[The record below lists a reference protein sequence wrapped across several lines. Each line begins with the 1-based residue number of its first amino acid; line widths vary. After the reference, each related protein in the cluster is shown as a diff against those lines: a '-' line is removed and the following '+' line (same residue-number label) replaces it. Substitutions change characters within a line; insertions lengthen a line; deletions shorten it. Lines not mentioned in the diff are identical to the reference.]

1 MLKTV
6 IDDATSE
13 DFNNVPADYSLYT
26 TTFNSLCI
34 EKRNAKELLESKEE
48 IIRHVDQTMDRHRS
62 HSDQRFNEI
71 FERIDQLTNDVRSSN
86 NSNNGGS
93 DNGPTVTLKPQAPD
107 KPRNIRIPV
116 EYHFTLGSELDTD
129 KVLQMIALY
138 AASQAWYFSN
148 RKSWLDPFIHSYQES
163 IDSLVDHIK
172 STYRADQNIRAAP
185 AIEELQMFA
194 FTLKSDKDDLVTFI
208 YLGENHYNIVAACSS
223 CSRLVAETAV
233 EVLKKLGFRP
243 TEHVRILTDHI
254 EDSEAKTG
262 NKEYVSLHAGSPS
275 TFVKYLA
282 SFGMFLEYTIGRNAE
297 AMNNT
302 VQFHEVIEKLTSETI
317 RLAGLNPDE
326 SESHSL
332 SPIFTVDD
340 DNGTTY
346 PIPNILLTKLVE
358 GKAFIMNGQYQF
370 DVHGL
375 TSDLNTFWDAKRD
388 DQNKLAGNEILNG
401 KFVSSFYF
409 IFFLNNSYIVI
420 FGLGAMK
427 PAWFVDSTSNAKKRS
442 SKKKMFKGGP
452 RVGEVLGRK
461 VEGVEVDEHDSDIE
475 VLSSIVAKGSRK
487 RSASS
492 PAKSTPKKTK
502 GSMSES

>member
-1 MLKTV
+1 M

-13 DFNNVPADYSLYT
+13 DFNNAAADYSLYT

-34 EKRNAKELLESKEE
+34 EKRNAKELSESKEE
-48 IIRHVDQTMDRHRS
+48 IMRHVDQTMDRHRS

-107 KPRNIRIPV
+107 KPRNIRIPE
-116 EYHFTLGSELDTD
+116 EYHVTLGSELDED
-129 KVLQMIALY
+129 KVLQMVAFY
-138 AASQAWYFSN
+138 AASQAWCFTN
-148 RKSWLDPFIHSYQES
+148 RGSWLHPFIQSFQEP

-172 STYRADQNIRAAP
+172 STYRAHENIRAAP
-185 AIEELQMFA
+185 AIEKLQMFA

-223 CSRLVAETAV
+223 CSSIVAETAV

-243 TEHVRILTDHI
+243 TEHVRILVDHI

-262 NKEYVSLHAGSPS
+262 KKEYVSLHAGSPS
-275 TFVKYLA
+275 TFVKYSA
-282 SFGMFLEYTIGRNAE
+282 SLGMFLEYTIGGNAE

-317 RLAGLNPDE
+317 RLAGDNPDE

-340 DNGTTY
+340 DNGNTY

-358 GKAFIMNGQYQF
+358 GMAFIMNGQYQL

-375 TSDLNTFWDAKRD
+375 TTDLNNFWDDLRD
-388 DQNKLAGNEILNG
+388 DQNKILGNEILNG
-401 KFVSSFYF
+401 KFVSTFYF
-409 IFFLNNSYIVI
+409 ISYLNNSYIVI

-427 PAWFVDSTSNAKKRS
+427 VAWFKACTGNAKKRS
-442 SKKKMFKGGP
+442 SKKRQFLGEP
-452 RVGEVLGRK
+452 RLGEVLGRK
-461 VEGVEVDEHDSDIE
+461 AEGVDVDENDSDIE
-475 VLSSIVAKGSRK
+475 CISTSVAEKGSKK
-487 RSASS
+487 RAATPS
-492 PAKSTPKKTK
+492 KSTPKKKSKATK
-502 GSMSES
+502 SE